1 MTETVGV
8 VPPVAPPFIPSA
20 TPAPPAIELAQ
31 APPTAVM
38 LASTLSATVV
48 GRGGNGA
55 LLLRTDYG
63 TLALKT
69 TLDLPP
75 GSRVDLKLQPGPPVT
90 VVLLNLAESDA
101 AATAAAGATLSTV
114 AAAGGGTAAAPSAGS
129 ATAPT
134 SPAQLVVGTEVEATL
149 VSLPINDPTA
159 VAFAVGTRLVLRIA
173 LASPDEPPA
182 IPGGPTPVTFAGT
195 VATTGSDGRTALDT
209 SFGRLLL
216 DQRLALPPGTS
227 VSLEP
232 LATAPPGWSA
242 AGIDMGMV
250 VQAKVLSPGPRGA
263 LDPLPVGTTLMV
275 RLAALPGAASA
286 ADIIG
291 MIVAGGGGE
300 TVLDTPLGLL
310 ALDRRLALPAGT
322 ALGLQQLASTPP
334 DQPSETPLAQRAGWP
349 ALDQALSILDRAA
362 PELAA
367 RLRSELSPVSGQQL
381 AGTLLFLMGALTVGA
396 WPGAKA
402 TSALDSAGRGDL
414 RARLAGDVAEL
425 RQLADPKSGDWR
437 VFVLPMLDG
446 ATVSP
451 VRLYLR
457 RFAGHAA
464 APADQG
470 TRFVLDVDMSR
481 LGAVQLDGL
490 VRNQRFDLV
499 MRSHR
504 PITADMRRDI
514 GEVFQ
519 NSISAA
525 GLSGEVVFTTAS
537 RFAVAPLDALRAHV
551 GVSA

>member
-1 MTETVGV
+1 MTDTVGA
-8 VPPVAPPFIPSA
+8 VPPVAPPPIPS
-20 TPAPPAIELAQ
+20 TPPSPPAIELAQ
-31 APPTAVM
+31 APPTAVL

-69 TLDLPP
+69 MLDLPP
-75 GSRVDLKLQPGPPVT
+75 GSRVDLKLQPGPPAT
-90 VVLLNLAESDA
+90 VMLLNVSGGDA
-101 AATAAAGATLSTV
+101 APAAPATLSTLV
-114 AAAGGGTAAAPSAGS
+114 ATASG
-129 ATAPT
+129 TAPT
-134 SPAQLVVGTEVEATL
+134 ASTTVPPPPAQLAVGTEIEATVVPSPTNDQSA
-149 VSLPINDPTA
+149 VSL
-159 VAFAVGTRLVLRIA
+159 AVGTRLALRIV
-173 LASPDEPPA
+173 LDSPNAPPPA
-182 IPGGPTPVTFAGT
+182 PGGPTPVTMAGT
-195 VATTGSDGRTALDT
+195 VAATGDGKTALDT
-209 SFGRLLL
+209 SLGRLLL
-216 DQRLALPPGTS
+216 DQPLALPPGTS
-227 VSLEP
+227 VSVTT
-232 LATAPPGWSA
+232 LATAPPGTVG
-242 AGIDMGMV
+242 AGLDMGML
-250 VQAKVLSPGPRGA
+250 VQGKVLSPGGS
-263 LDPLPVGTTLMV
+263 LDPLPIGTMV
-275 RLAALPGAASA
+275 MLRLAASPGATSA
-286 ADIIG
+286 ADMTGTIA
-291 MIVAGGGGE
+291 AGGGSE
-300 TVLDTPLGLL
+300 TVVDTPIGIL

-322 ALGLQQLASTPP
+322 QLGLQQLASTPP

-349 ALDQALSILDRAA
+349 ALDQALSVLDRAA

-367 RLRSELSPVSGQQL
+367 RLRTDLSPVSGQQL
-381 AGTLLFLMGALTVGA
+381 AGTLLFLMGALNAGA

-402 TSALDSAGRGDL
+402 GSALDSAGRRDL
-414 RARLAGDVAEL
+414 RSKLDGDVAEL

-457 RFAGHAA
+457 RFAGNAV

-470 TRFVLDVDMSR
+470 TRFVLDIDMSR

-504 PITADMRRDI
+504 PITAEMRQDI
-514 GEVFQ
+514 SEVFQ
-519 NSISAA
+519 NSVSAA
-525 GLSGEVVFTTAS
+525 GLAGDVVFTTAS